1 MEKFRERFMG
11 KLTEIQRRI
20 YVKKAMREI
29 FSLWFCFSLKNST
42 EDVAEEDGERENK
55 IFEFYLFLG
64 IYFVCGLNIEIQ
76 EIKRAG
82 DEHKENGFREGS
94 TLCLLLTSPVFVTK

>member
-42 EDVAEEDGERENK
+42 EDVAEEDGERK
-55 IFEFYLFLG
+55 
-64 IYFVCGLNIEIQ
+64 
-76 EIKRAG
+76 
-82 DEHKENGFREGS
+82 
-94 TLCLLLTSPVFVTK
+94 